1 MRYSIMIRCI
11 GEKTPKGFF
20 AFLDLLKET
29 PFSGVNLAFNE
40 TPFLFDA
47 DFPGAEFKK
56 ELFSYGFTLRY
67 AHGPMIYPG
76 LFGRTDFREI
86 SERLLKGLDIAA
98 DLGITDY
105 TIHPG
110 SAVNEDYEYLRGES
124 IEKNVAFLRPFV
136 KRGKELGVR
145 VAFENGINQPWD
157 DPRIPLKTIMPDFDE
172 LIGIV
177 DLLRAEFGDD
187 SCGIC
192 FDTGHAHIAGLEPL
206 TELKKIGNRL
216 FMTHIHDNDGGKDD
230 HLPVG
235 EGSFDWAHFREG
247 IDAIGFDDEL
257 SLELYYEDEI
267 WQNRPEAYF
276 RRLHEGLIEI

>member
-1 MRYSIMIRCI
+1 MRYSIMTRCI
-11 GEKTPKGFF
+11 GERTPKGFF

-40 TPFLFDA
+40 TPFLFDD
-47 DFPGAEFKK
+47 DFPTAEFKK
-56 ELFSYGFTLRY
+56 KLFSYDFVLRY

-110 SAVNEDYEYLRGES
+110 SAVNDDYDYLRGES
-124 IEKNVAFLRPFV
+124 IEKNVSFLRPFV
-136 KRGKELGVR
+136 KKGKELGVR

-157 DPRIPLKTIMPDFDE
+157 DPLIPLKTIMPDFDE
-172 LIGIV
+172 LIGVV

-192 FDTGHAHIAGLEPL
+192 FDTGHANIACLDPL
-206 TELKKIGNRL
+206 TELEKIGNRL
-216 FMTHIHDNDGGKDD
+216 FMTHIHDNDGSMDQ

-235 EGSFDWAHFREG
+235 EGCFDWAHFREG
-247 IDAIGFDDEL
+247 IDAIGFDEEL
-257 SLELYYEDEI
+257 SLELYYEDEL
-267 WQNRPEAYF
+267 WRDRPEVYF
-276 RRLHEGLIEI
+276 RHLYEGLIRI